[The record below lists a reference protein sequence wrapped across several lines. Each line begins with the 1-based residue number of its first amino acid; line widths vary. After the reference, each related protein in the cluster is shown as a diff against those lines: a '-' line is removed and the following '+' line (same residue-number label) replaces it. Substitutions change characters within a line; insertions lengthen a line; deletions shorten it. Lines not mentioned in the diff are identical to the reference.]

1 MEQPVNLYFH
11 FCWTSLYC
19 WFKGILSTILK
30 TNGEWQTISIDLNEV
45 WKGDVPNTG
54 TLQVMGNS
62 FAEDTDICF
71 DNFRIVPKN

>member
-1 MEQPVNLYFH
+1 ML
-11 FCWTSLYC
+11 
-19 WFKGILSTILK
+19 FKK